1 VDGGQFHEASAEE
14 GRHVED
20 TDCPA
25 WRTQNAGDDLLGPEE
40 LDHQYDGV
48 PEGDQVLIDLLLAP
62 DEECLDEFFALM
74 EKYPDLVDFFAEM
87 KRRTAAGQSLFRP
100 VGLDP
105 EASDLLTPVLS
116 PSLADGPDGQEVVG
130 LKLTVGGRIL
140 EDTAGY
146 RRDQGKLDAA
156 LNIISLYM
164 IHIDYDFP
172 YNIAD
177 CYEIIL
183 IFKYL
188 SYIISRYSLIIN
200 KQQGDKFIVN

>member
-1 VDGGQFHEASAEE
+1 VDGGQFHEASVEE

-20 TDCPA
+20 TDCPV
-25 WRTQNAGDDLLGPEE
+25 WRAQNAGDDLPGPEE
-40 LDHQYDGV
+40 LDHQDDDASD
-48 PEGDQVLIDLLLAP
+48 GDQILIDLLLAP
-62 DEECLDEFFALM
+62 DEECLDEFFDLM

-100 VGLDP
+100 VGLAP
-105 EASDLLTPVLS
+105 EAPDLLTPVLS
-116 PSLADGPDGQEVVG
+116 PSLADGPDGQGVVG

-146 RRDQGKLDAA
+146 RRNRGKLEAA

-188 SYIISRYSLIIN
+188 SYIISIYSSINSKQRGYKFIIN
-200 KQQGDKFIVN
+200 